1 MDIKR
6 RAAYPIPEAAFLLG
20 ISRSGLY
27 ALIDNGT
34 LRRLHIG
41 RRALIPAVEIDRLVS
56 ELTTTSTDD
65 DTPSS

>member
-1 MDIKR
+1 MDVR
-6 RAAYPIPEAAFLLG
+6 RRVAYPIPEAAFLLG

-41 RRALIPAVEIDRLVS
+41 RRALIPHSEIVRLVS

-65 DTPSS
+65 DLPSS